1 MMTRKAL
8 RSIIL
13 VALALWAALFYLF
26 AIPAQAQTP
35 PEVDLVLNCGTLQGS
50 GSAVV
55 RIYGKTFAILA
66 IHCEKV

>member
-1 MMTRKAL
+1 MSRLITL
-8 RSIIL
+8 L
-13 VALALWAALFYLF
+13 ALAL
-26 AIPAQAQTP
+26 PAQAQA